1 METLMELRE
10 LASLDRSPCVTLYL
24 NTFMKDPVARDR
36 ARGFVERRVERALR
50 LAESPQ
56 LRADLARVLAEAK
69 RRFEDTEGAPRAI
82 AIFACGAMN
91 EFRVLDLPAGVED
104 QLVIGDAPALR
115 QLARLCDEYERTLL
129 VLVSAE
135 DARIF
140 EIVLG
145 RVESSETIAGAPVNT
160 KRSDKTS
167 PGWIDVRYQRHVREH
182 IDRHLREVA
191 ERTTKLVDA
200 HKPHVVL
207 VGGSQPTIDRFLH
220 ELPSRIRTRVVDV
233 IALPPEAPIASVVQ
247 AAMESTR
254 DEERRREIDGVKTTV
269 DLALAGGPAALGLPE
284 VLDAARERR
293 LMTLFLDY
301 GFKAE
306 GARCNACG
314 ALVGRDAG
322 ECPYC
327 FGAVTKADL
336 SEAIVKEAISQDGQV
351 DFVPNSQL
359 LKRFDGIA
367 ALLRW

>member
-1 METLMELRE
+1 METLTELRE

-24 NTFMKDPVARDR
+24 NTYLKEPNARDR
-36 ARGFVERRVERALR
+36 TKAFVERRIERALR
-50 LAESPQ
+50 LADTPA
-56 LRADLARVLAEAK
+56 LRNDLARVLEEAE
-69 RRFEDTEGAPRAI
+69 RRLEMTNGVSRSI
-82 AIFACGAMN
+82 AVFACAAMDV
-91 EFRVLDLPAGVED
+91 FRVIELPVEVED
-104 QLVIGDAPALR
+104 QLVIGDAPALW

-145 RVESSETIAGAPVNT
+145 RVDFQESIAGEAINT
-160 KRSDKTS
+160 KRSDKKS

-220 ELPSRIRTRVVDV
+220 ELPARIRTRVVDV

-247 AAMESTR
+247 AAMESAKE
-254 DEERRREIDGVKTTV
+254 DERRREVDGVKAAV
-269 DLALAGGPAALGLPE
+269 DTALSGGPAALGLRE

-293 LMTLFLDY
+293 LMTVFVDY
-301 GFKAE
+301 GFKAQ
-306 GARCNACG
+306 GSRCSQCA
-314 ALVGRDAG
+314 ALIAG
-322 ECPYC
+322 VPGGCPYC
-327 FGAVTKADL
+327 EGTVSATDL
-336 SEAIVKEAISQDGQV
+336 SEALVREAISQDGQV
-351 DFVPNSQL
+351 DFVPSSEL
-359 LKRFDGIA
+359 LQRFEGVA